1 MEPDEF
7 RPYYRIMTRIKTLP
21 IRAISAYQTLQ
32 RDERGASM
40 VEYVFLVALIA
51 MVAFLAVAFAGT
63 ALDNRYDTISQSVSN
78 A

>member
-1 MEPDEF
+1 MEQGEF
-7 RPYYRIMTRIKTLP
+7 RPYYRTMTRITSLP
-21 IRAISAYQTLQ
+21 IMVVSAIQAMR

-63 ALDNRYDTISQSVSN
+63 ALDNRYDTISQSVQN